1 MKASTSQF
9 FFGILVGA
17 LLTCV
22 GFAILGQNSKTN
34 ASSGSSRAI
43 KVAHGLSVEH
53 PVHKGIEEFGREIE
67 RLSNGAL
74 TVDIFPSEQL
84 GKETVC
90 LEKAQQGE
98 IDIVKVSCAPV
109 GNFIPVFKL
118 FSLPY
123 LFRDSDHFWET
134 LDSEIGSDLLTELST
149 LENGNDSGLVGMTW
163 FDAGS
168 RSFYATS
175 ELTGPE
181 SLKGLKIRVMEDPI
195 AEATVKALDASAIT
209 MSFGEL
215 YTSLK
220 QGGVDGAEN
229 NPPSLQT
236 SNHFEVCKNYLLDEH
251 ARIPDVLVAG
261 QKFWDSLNDTEKGW
275 VKQASRHASQF
286 QRDLWAE
293 ASQKA
298 LDQLKEEGVAIRKAD
313 IEQFQEITQS
323 VVNQF
328 ATGER
333 KTYVDRIKEVK

>member
-22 GFAILGQNSKTN
+22 GFAILGQNTTAN
-34 ASSGSSRAI
+34 AGAGSSRAI

-53 PVHKGIEEFGREIE
+53 PVHKGIEEFGSELE
-67 RLSNGAL
+67 RLSGGTL

-123 LFRDSDHFWET
+123 LFRDSDHFWQT
-134 LDSEIGSDLLTELST
+134 LDSKIGSDLLTELST
-149 LENGNDSGLVGMTW
+149 LENGNKSGLVGMTW

-175 ELTGPE
+175 ALTGPE

-195 AEATVKALDASAIT
+195 AEATVKALGASAIT

-236 SNHFEVCKNYLLDEH
+236 SNHFEVCKNYLLDDH

-261 QKFWDSLNDTEKGW
+261 QKFWDSLNETEKGW
-275 VKQASRHASQF
+275 VQQASRHASEF
-286 QRDLWAE
+286 QRALWAE
-293 ASQKA
+293 ASQKS
-298 LDQLKEEGVAIRKAD
+298 LDELKAADVTILEAD
-313 IEQFQEITQS
+313 IAQFQEITKS
-323 VVNQF
+323 VVDQF

-333 KTYVDRIKEVK
+333 KAYVDRIKEVK

>member
-1 MKASTSQF
+1 MKASKSQF
-9 FFGILVGA
+9 ILGILVGS
-17 LLTCV
+17 LLTCI
-22 GFAILGQNSKTN
+22 GFAVIGQRSGDDAESSSK
-34 ASSGSSRAI
+34 RAI

-53 PVHKGIEEFGREIE
+53 PVHKGIEEFGRELE
-67 RLSNGAL
+67 RLSGG
-74 TVDIFPSEQL
+74 TFSVDIFPSEQL

-109 GNFIPVFKL
+109 GNFVPVYKL

-123 LFRDSDHFWET
+123 LFRDRDHFWQV
-134 LDSEIGSDLLTELST
+134 LDSEIGNDLLTELGT
-149 LENGNDSGLVGMTW
+149 LENGNSSGLVGMTW

-195 AEATVKALDASAIT
+195 AEATVKALGASAIT

-220 QGGVDGAEN
+220 QGGVNGAEN

-236 SNHFEVCKNYLLDEH
+236 SNHFEVCKNYLLDQH
-251 ARIPDVLVAG
+251 ARIPDVLVG
-261 QKFWDSLNDTEKGW
+261 SQKFWDSLNDKEKEW
-275 VKQASRHASQF
+275 VRQASQHASEF
-286 QRDLWAE
+286 QRSLWAE
-293 ASQKA
+293 ASQKSLDELKQAGVTVRTVDVA
-298 LDQLKEEGVAIRKAD
+298 L
-313 IEQFQEITQS
+313 FQDLTGS
-323 VVNQF
+323 VVDQF

-333 KTYVDRIKEVK
+333 KTYVNRIKEVK

>member
-22 GFAILGQNSKTN
+22 GFAVLGQSSN
-34 ASSGSSRAI
+34 ANAGGGSSRAI

-53 PVHKGIEEFGREIE
+53 PVHKGIEEFGRELE
-67 RLSNGAL
+67 RLSGGTL

-123 LFRDSDHFWET
+123 LFRDRDHYWEV
-134 LDSEIGSDLLTELST
+134 LDSQIGSDLLNELST
-149 LENGNDSGLVGMTW
+149 LENGNGSGLVGMTW

-168 RSFYATS
+168 RSFYATR

-229 NPPSLQT
+229 NPPSFLT
-236 SNHFEVCKNYLLDEH
+236 SNHFEVCQNYLLDEH

-261 QKFWDSLNDTEKGW
+261 QKFWDSLNATEKGW
-275 VKQASRHASQF
+275 VQQASRHASEF

-298 LDQLKEEGVAIRKAD
+298 LDELKAADVNILKAN
-313 IEQFQEITQS
+313 ISQFQKITQS
-323 VVNQF
+323 VVDRF